1 MYEKFIAEHFG
12 NLHHKGFR
20 YIVRLCELY
29 AEDERQKITGL
40 YYQIASEFDESYS
53 RVERCL
59 RKYVEDMPEW
69 ESPVKI
75 NKMTIAEVVPAIV
88 YCVKK
93 QKPIKGKLEDLA
105 WGLAYEFA
113 CVGCQHEKSCHDACH
128 YEDCAD
134 FQKFNEKL
142 LEAFGKLNG
151 GA

>member
-29 AEDERQKITGL
+29 AEDERHKITGL

-59 RKYVEDMPEW
+59 RKYIEDMPSW
-69 ESPVKI
+69 ELPVKI

-93 QKPIKGKLEDLA
+93 EKPSNGKLEDLA
-105 WGLAYEFA
+105 WALAYDFA
-113 CVGCQHEKSCHDACH
+113 CVGCQHEKSCHDTCY
-128 YEDCAD
+128 YENCAD

-142 LEAFGKLNG
+142 LEAFDKLNG